1 MAPVNAG
8 DNQVINFDLHG
19 SISRQRKD
27 IYVYEKNGRKDT
39 YTNMSTGDS
48 SECCWHYGDFYFFFI
63 FYDKH
68 LFVFY

>member
-1 MAPVNAG
+1 MVPFLG
-8 DNQVINFDLHG
+8 
-19 SISRQRKD
+19 KEK
-27 IYVYEKNGRKDT
+27 IYMYMKKNGRKDT